1 MTAAT
6 PSATNALPSPITS
19 CSGQYDYPASSCRAA
34 LPTPPGQEPEAA
46 MRPRQAGRFE
56 RSARREVRRPGR
68 RSTSSRKH
76 GRGPDGMPEVGTS
89 LVGAFGGVRGMV
101 DMAVPGFVFVVLYTI
116 TEGLAVSSWSAV
128 GVTVLLA
135 LVRLVRGETLKHAL
149 GGILGVGISAYI
161 AMKSGK
167 AADFY
172 LPSMIYGV
180 VLGVVYA
187 VSAVVRW
194 PLLGVMLGPVLGENM
209 TWRTRN
215 PGRLAAYT
223 KATWVWVALF
233 ALRAAILF
241 PLYWAGNVTW
251 LGVAKIALGVPPW
264 LAAIYLSWLILS
276 KAPPP
281 IKVSSKAK

>member
-1 MTAAT
+1 M
-6 PSATNALPSPITS
+6 
-19 CSGQYDYPASSCRAA
+19 SGS
-34 LPTPPGQEPEAA
+34 
-46 MRPRQAGRFE
+46 
-56 RSARREVRRPGR
+56 
-68 RSTSSRKH
+68 KH
-76 GRGPDGMPEVGTS
+76 GADAPAKARPEIDTS
-89 LVGAFGGVRGMV
+89 LIDAFGGVRGMV
-101 DMAVPGFVFVVLYTI
+101 DMTVPGFVFVVVYTI
-116 TEGLAVSSWSAV
+116 TKELGTSSWSAV

-135 LVRLVRGETLKHAL
+135 LVRLVRRETLKHAF
-149 GGILGVGISAYI
+149 GGVLGVGISAYI

-180 VLGVVYA
+180 VLGIGYA
-187 VSAVVRW
+187 ISALVRW
-194 PLLGVMLGPVLGENM
+194 PLLGLMLGPILGENM
-209 TWRTRN
+209 TWRTQN

-251 LGVAKIALGVPPW
+251 LGVAKIGLGVPPW
-264 LAAIYLSWLILS
+264 LVAIYLSWLILS

-281 IKVSSKAK
+281 IKVATEAEAAEAEEPAAEDQLERR